1 MAPMPLLAQMPLIPL
16 MLPPLSLLHIVYKP

>member
-16 MLPPLSLLHIVYKP
+16 MSPPSSLLHTGYNP